1 MFLQKF
7 KRGRASTLESVLE
20 ILKSLSDKI
29 AEERDNLSFSPTLR
43 GWCYLLED
51 LAVCTKGSITEV
63 MNRIMRARKRG
74 LLQLDITA
82 EDDTRSTSGGG
93 YISRSLEKLV

>member
-1 MFLQKF
+1 
-7 KRGRASTLESVLE
+7 
-20 ILKSLSDKI
+20 
-29 AEERDNLSFSPTLR
+29 
-43 GWCYLLED
+43 LLED

-63 MNRIMRARKRG
+63 MNRIMGARKRG

>member
-20 ILKSLSDKI
+20 ILKPLTDKI
-29 AEERDNLSFSPTLR
+29 AEERNNLSFSPTLR